1 VFVDAV
7 GDQETLIRLEGCR
20 QIVLEDISPFSSFL
34 AAFSLLHTTPSQSS
48 RKSALKEFCRL
59 LKISAIGQVAVDLR
73 LLTGDHN
80 CKSAKEKL
88 RDGSKEKRWIQESCD
103 H

>member
-59 LKISAIGQVAVDLR
+59 LKISAIGQVAVDLW

-80 CKSAKEKL
+80 CKRERETQRWKQREKMDSRKL
-88 RDGSKEKRWIQESCD
+88 
-103 H
+103 